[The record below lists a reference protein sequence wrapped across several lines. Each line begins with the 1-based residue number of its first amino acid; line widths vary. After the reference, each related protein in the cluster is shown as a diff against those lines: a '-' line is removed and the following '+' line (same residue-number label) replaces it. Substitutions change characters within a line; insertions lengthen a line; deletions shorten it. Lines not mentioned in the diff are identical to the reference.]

1 MLGALKELGNK
12 SNDLAAALDIQFKK
26 NAALTTPKLMAISGT
41 IAISPS
47 VESSMVTPPPAP
59 GAPVA
64 PTPANTQTITI

>member
-47 VESSMVTPPPAP
+47 VENSMVTPPPAP